1 MIWWILIFIFLG
13 IAVVSCFISGLF
25 YLLVI
30 FGFNTKTIRVLCI
43 IFLIITFISIIT
55 LIAIVIC
62 SMFYSAF
69 SILSYL
75 NSQQ

>member
-30 FGFNTKTIRVLCI
+30 FVFNTKTIRVLCI